1 MKKIFAPLFVG
12 LIASM
17 LIGCAASRPQLSPM
31 QLRQLTT
38 RVIESTYEHVFRA
51 TMTVLQDNGY
61 VIKNTDMNSGLIVA
75 NIDKET
81 SGGSQFMQALFLGRI
96 TDKNT
101 IIEVSATV
109 NKLNEQ
115 SQELRLVIQETNF
128 SGSGGKNKIDQI
140 TDDKIYQ
147 KLFNDIT
154 LEVKR
159 REAMGK

>member
-1 MKKIFAPLFVG
+1 MRTLLTVSTAILLA
-12 LIASM
+12 ITI
-17 LIGCAASRPQLSPM
+17 IGCAATPQLSPM

-38 RVIESTYEHVFRA
+38 RTIESSYDHVFRA

-61 VIKNTDMNSGLIVA
+61 IIKQTDMNSGLIVA
-75 NIDKET
+75 NIDRET
-81 SGGSQFMQALFLGRI
+81 SGASQFFQAAFLGSI

-101 IIEVSATV
+101 VIEVSATV

-115 SQELRLVIQETNF
+115 SQELRINIQETNYT
-128 SGSGGKNKIDQI
+128 GSGGKNTIKQI
-140 TDDKIYQ
+140 TDKDIYQ

-154 LEVKR
+154 VEVKR